1 MVPLGANKVN
11 PMFSDKFIERVNRLI
26 DVQLAE
32 RRKQMPFEISKIQRE
47 HNARGMLHSSMTILR
62 IKEVCERE
70 IEIRA
75 IIIWQC
81 LVRII
86 NTLPNEQNDDLA
98 TDLKQFLSESI
109 NTNFIELTGILNGN
123 LMNMMK
129 PEQVD
134 MMEAKDHAIAK
145 HDIEVDL
152 YVDSLEAVA
161 GNQEDTTESK
171 HDYHFY
177 GNVASVQTG
186 AGATAN
192 VVQNLGSDDKEAIKQ
207 ALALAR
213 DAINAAEEMAES
225 KRNELVE
232 IVSDAN
238 NELDKAT
245 PNSTK
250 LQSLFIAI
258 GTTIQTLASAKPAY
272 QTLKTALLPLGITL
286 P

>member
-1 MVPLGANKVN
+1 
-11 PMFSDKFIERVNRLI
+11 MFSDKFIERVNRLI

-32 RRKQMPFEISKIQRE
+32 RRKQMPSEVSKIQSE
-47 HNARGMLHSSMTILR
+47 NNARGMLRSSMTILR

-75 IIIWQC
+75 VITWQC

-86 NTLPNEQNDDLA
+86 KTLPNEQIENLA
-98 TDLKQFLSESI
+98 ADLKQFLSESI
-109 NTNFIELTGILNGN
+109 NSNFIELTDILNGN
-123 LMNMMK
+123 LMNMMR

-134 MMEAKDHAIAK
+134 MTETKNHAIAK

-152 YVDSLEAVA
+152 YVDSLEAA
-161 GNQEDTTESK
+161 DNNGSATDNK

-192 VVQNLGSDDKEAIKQ
+192 VVQNLDGDDKEAIKQ

-213 DAINAAEEMAES
+213 NAINAAEEIAET

-232 IVSDAN
+232 IVNDAN
-238 NELDKAT
+238 NELDRST

-250 LQSLFIAI
+250 LQTLFITI